1 MRKITYRQA
10 LNEAIY
16 EEMDRD
22 VTVFVMGEDV
32 ALYGGIFK
40 VTEGLLD
47 KFGQDRVRDTPLSET
62 AIIGGGVGAAIT
74 GMRPIC
80 ELMLADFVSVC
91 FDEIINKAAKWKYMH
106 GGVQNVPLVIRAPI
120 GAKGGG
126 GAEHSQSPE
135 AFFLHAP
142 GLKVVLPSNPY
153 DAKGLLKSA
162 IRDDDPVIFFE
173 HKLLYSMEGEVPE
186 EEYTIP
192 LGSADVKRE
201 GTDVTV
207 VATSLMVNKALSAAE
222 LLKDKGISAEVL
234 DLRSLVPLDKE
245 AIFGSVRKTGRL
257 VIVHEAG
264 KRGGSGAEISAIVS
278 ESIFDSLKAPV
289 KRVAAPDVPIP
300 YSCVLEKEYLPN
312 EEKIINTVIE
322 ICK

>member
-16 EEMDRD
+16 EEMTRD
-22 VTVFVMGEDV
+22 VKVFVMGEDV

-47 KFGQDRVRDTPLSET
+47 KFGPDRVRDTPLSET

-91 FDEIINKAAKWKYMH
+91 FDEIVNKAAKWKYMH
-106 GGVQNVPLVIRAPI
+106 GGVPNVPLVIRAPI

-142 GLKVVLPSNPY
+142 GLKVVLPSTPY

-207 VATSLMVNKALSAAE
+207 VATSLMVSKALSAAE
-222 LLKDKGISAEVL
+222 ILKDKGISTEVL
-234 DLRSLVPLDKE
+234 DLRSLVPLDKN
-245 AIFGSVRKTGRL
+245 AIFDSVRKTGRL

-278 ESIFDSLKAPV
+278 ENIFDSLKAPV

-300 YSCVLEKEYLPN
+300 YSYVLEKEYLPN
-312 EEKIINTVIE
+312 EEKIINTVIN

>member
-16 EEMDRD
+16 EEMTRD
-22 VTVFVMGEDV
+22 VKVFVMGEDV

-47 KFGQDRVRDTPLSET
+47 KFGPDRVRDTPLSET

-91 FDEIINKAAKWKYMH
+91 FEEIVNKAAKWKYMH
-106 GGVQNVPLVIRAPI
+106 GGVPNVPLVIRAPI

-142 GLKVVLPSNPY
+142 GLKVVLPSTPY

-207 VATSLMVNKALSAAE
+207 VATSLMVSKALSAAE
-222 LLKDKGISAEVL
+222 ILKDKGISTEVL
-234 DLRSLVPLDKE
+234 DLRSLVPLDKN
-245 AIFGSVRKTGRL
+245 AIFDSVRKTGRL

-278 ESIFDSLKAPV
+278 ENIFDSLKAPV

-300 YSCVLEKEYLPN
+300 YSYVLEKEYLPN
-312 EEKIINTVIE
+312 EEKIINTVIN

>member
-142 GLKVVLPSNPY
+142 GLKVVLPSTPY

-278 ESIFDSLKAPV
+278 ENIFDSLKAPV

-312 EEKIINTVIE
+312 EEKIINTVIN

>member
-10 LNEAIY
+10 LNEAIT
-16 EEMDRD
+16 EEMLND
-22 VTVFVMGEDV
+22 VTVFVMGQDV
-32 ALYGGIFK
+32 GLYGGIFK

-80 ELMLADFVSVC
+80 ELMLADFVGVC
-91 FDEIINKAAKWKYMH
+91 FDEIVNKAAKWKYMH
-106 GGVQNVPLVIRAPI
+106 GGFQNVPLVIRAPI

-142 GLKVVLPSNPY
+142 GLKVVLPSTPY

-173 HKLLYSMEGEVPE
+173 HKLLYDMEGVVPE
-186 EEYTIP
+186 DEYTIA
-192 LGSADVKRE
+192 LGFADVKRE

-222 LLKDKGISAEVL
+222 ILEDMGISTEVL

-245 AIFGSVRKTGRL
+245 TLFRSVRKTGRL

-289 KRVAAPDVPIP
+289 TRVAAPDVPIP
-300 YSCVLEKEYLPN
+300 YSHVLEKEYLPN
-312 EEKIINTVIE
+312 EEKIIEAVTN

>member
-1 MRKITYRQA
+1 MRMITYRQA

>member
-16 EEMDRD
+16 EEMTRD
-22 VTVFVMGEDV
+22 VKVFVMGEDV

-47 KFGQDRVRDTPLSET
+47 KFGPDRVRDTPLSET

-91 FDEIINKAAKWKYMH
+91 FEEIVNKAAKWKYMH
-106 GGVQNVPLVIRAPI
+106 GGVPNVPLVIRAPI

-142 GLKVVLPSNPY
+142 GLKVVLPSTPY

-173 HKLLYSMEGEVPE
+173 HKLLYGMEGEVPE

-207 VATSLMVNKALSAAE
+207 VATSLMVSKALSAAE
-222 LLKDKGISAEVL
+222 ILKDKGISTEVL
-234 DLRSLVPLDKE
+234 DLRSLVPLDKN
-245 AIFGSVRKTGRL
+245 AIFDSVRKTGRL

-278 ESIFDSLKAPV
+278 ENIFDSLKAPV

-300 YSCVLEKEYLPN
+300 YSYVLEKEYLPN
-312 EEKIINTVIE
+312 EEKIINTVIN